1 MFLQTFIQIGPP
13 VREEMEVHTNIHNSK
28 KIVDLVEDFRN
39 FRKAPYFLAVDN
51 ILQYW
56 LSVMFVAWS
65 HVVTSYIVTCL
76 GMLRKRHLTLR

>member
-39 FRKAPYFLAVDN
+39 FRKAPYVLAADN
-51 ILQYW
+51 ILQY
-56 LSVMFVAWS
+56 
-65 HVVTSYIVTCL
+65 
-76 GMLRKRHLTLR
+76 